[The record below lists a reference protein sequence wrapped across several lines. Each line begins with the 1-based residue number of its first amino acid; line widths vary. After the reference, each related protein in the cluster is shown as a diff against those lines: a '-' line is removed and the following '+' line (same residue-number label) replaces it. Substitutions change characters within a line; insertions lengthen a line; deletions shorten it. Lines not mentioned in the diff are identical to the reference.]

1 MGGAAGGHYRK
12 VAAFWWIL
20 WEVLSILPMTGCLC
34 SCYVSVHREKVPV
47 CFSTV
52 LALFPTANCNL
63 VIFLARLGEL
73 SCGLA
78 GVHR

>member
-1 MGGAAGGHYRK
+1 M
-12 VAAFWWIL
+12 
-20 WEVLSILPMTGCLC
+20 VLSILPMTGCLC
-34 SCYVSVHREKVPV
+34 SCYVSIISVHREKVPV

-78 GVHR
+78 GVHLFYLILFPTSRVGAE